1 MEKSKFKG
9 YYASQKIIEGE
20 VVVVNQPID
29 LVSLD
34 PMTGSFRSGHEYEG
48 QSIKDKILV
57 TSCLCGVTVAE
68 FIPFFLNLTGN
79 KPKAILT
86 TTTHAYTPVMSGCVV
101 SEIPLIYC
109 VDKKLL
115 ERMKTG
121 DTVVVD
127 TEKEEVT
134 LR

>member
-1 MEKSKFKG
+1 M
-9 YYASQKIIEGE
+9 
-20 VVVVNQPID
+20 P
-29 LVSLD
+29 
-34 PMTGSFRSGHEYEG
+34 GSFRSGHEYEG

-109 VDKKLL
+109 VDKKLV

-121 DTVVVD
+121 DTVVID